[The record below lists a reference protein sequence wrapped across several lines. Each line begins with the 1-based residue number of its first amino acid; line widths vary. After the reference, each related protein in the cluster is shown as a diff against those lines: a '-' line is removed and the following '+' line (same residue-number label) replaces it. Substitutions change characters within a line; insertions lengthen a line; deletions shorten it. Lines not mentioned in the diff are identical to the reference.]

1 MATMPLTL
9 SVTNDDFDDDGRH
22 VRYPRS
28 RSNEDE
34 VRLFL
39 QPGMSVRV
47 ARSKGPAEM
56 YSVTKLDEETVY
68 LIAAR

>member
-1 MATMPLTL
+1 MALTL
-9 SVTNDDFDDDGRH
+9 RVTGDDFEDDHGH

-34 VRLFL
+34 IRLFL

-47 ARSKGPAEM
+47 ATTKPPAKM
-56 YSVTKLDEETVY
+56 FAVTKLDDDFVY
-68 LIAAR
+68 LAPARP